1 VAYARRFD
9 AIFFDLDGTLIDT
22 APDMVATLV
31 NIQRR
36 EGREPINFDTA
47 RSYVSHGAAGLIKL
61 GFPDVNGREHERLRV
76 EFLDR
81 YEASVCDRSTVFP
94 GLEALLDS
102 LDGVNLPWGIVTN
115 KPERMTHPLLR
126 ALELDHRSAST
137 ICGDTIAERKPDP
150 APLLLACQQSG
161 VAPDRAIYVGDAER
175 DIEAGRR
182 AGMSTVS
189 ATYGYIPEH
198 EDPGGWGADEVAA
211 DPEELAQII
220 LKAVNLHGT

>member
-1 VAYARRFD
+1 MAHARRYD

-31 NIQRR
+31 GIQHR
-36 EGREPINFDTA
+36 EGRQPVEFDVA
-47 RSYVSHGAAGLIKL
+47 RSYVSHGAAGLIRL
-61 GFPDVNGREHERLRV
+61 GFPDVNGQERERLRV

-81 YEASVCDRSTVFP
+81 YEESVCEQSTVFP
-94 GLEALLDS
+94 GLDKLLDA
-102 LDGVNLPWGIVTN
+102 LDGGDLPWGIVTN
-115 KPERMTHPLLR
+115 KPERMTRPLLR
-126 ALELDHRSAST
+126 SLELDHRSVST

-150 APLLLACQQSG
+150 APLLLACRQSG

-182 AGMSTVS
+182 AGMCTVS
-189 ATYGYIPEH
+189 ATYGYIPDD
-198 EDPGGWGADEVAA
+198 EDPDRWQADQVAA

-220 LKAVNLHGT
+220 LKAVNLHGI

>member
-1 VAYARRFD
+1 MANPRLFD

-22 APDMVATLV
+22 APDMVSTLV
-31 NIQRR
+31 GIQRR
-36 EGREPINFDTA
+36 EGRQPVDFETA
-47 RSYVSHGAAGLIKL
+47 RSYVSYGAAGLVKL

-81 YEASVCDRSTVFP
+81 YEESVCSRSAVFP
-94 GLEALLDS
+94 GLASLLDK
-102 LDGVNLPWGIVTN
+102 LDAAGLPWGIVTN

-126 ALELDHRSAST
+126 SLELDHRSAST
-137 ICGDTIAERKPDP
+137 VCGDTIAERKPDP
-150 APLLLACQQSG
+150 APLLLACRQSG
-161 VAPDRAIYVGDAER
+161 VAPCRAVYVGDAER

-182 AGMSTVS
+182 AGMGTVS
-189 ATYGYIPEH
+189 ATYGYIPRH
-198 EDPGGWGADEVAA
+198 EDPESWEADEIAA